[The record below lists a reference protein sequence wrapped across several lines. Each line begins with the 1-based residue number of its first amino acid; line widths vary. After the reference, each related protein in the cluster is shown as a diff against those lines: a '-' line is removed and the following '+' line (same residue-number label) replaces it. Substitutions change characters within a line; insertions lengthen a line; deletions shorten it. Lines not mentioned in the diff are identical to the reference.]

1 MAVIELNVSSSP
13 KKVLIEIAETN
24 SFRLLIFCR
33 SRNSRPSSD
42 LVYDQIYQNEVYL
55 KLIHNVALYGAFITY
70 VR

>member
-13 KKVLIEIAETN
+13 KKVLIKIAETN

-42 LVYDQIYQNEVYL
+42 LVYDQIYQNEV
-55 KLIHNVALYGAFITY
+55 VDFI
-70 VR
+70 